1 MPFALD
7 EINIIYHA
15 IEKQTINIKSINSF
29 TIQWC
34 IPDKKCN
41 FVFVM
46 IKYILM
52 AKKTKKATIV
62 ADQINKMISRG

>member
-46 IKYILM
+46 IKYI
-52 AKKTKKATIV
+52 
-62 ADQINKMISRG
+62 INGKENEESHNSGRSN